1 MKNFYLNRGYYD
13 VSINSSFAK
22 LINQKDFELI
32 YNIQANKKYYFNDLA
47 ISLPTDF
54 DKNNFLRINNLFN
67 KLKGEPYSINQVE
80 TILEEIDQITLV
92 EQFQSITADVIENI
106 NGNKINLKF
115 EIKEIPTKFVERIN
129 ILGNNVTKETVIRNE
144 LEIDEGDP
152 YNEIL
157 AKKSINNLKSLNF
170 LKKFHQKLKMEVHL
184 KQRI

>member
-1 MKNFYLNRGYYD
+1 M
-13 VSINSSFAK
+13 
-22 LINQKDFELI
+22 
-32 YNIQANKKYYFNDLA
+32 
-47 ISLPTDF
+47 
-54 DKNNFLRINNLFN
+54 
-67 KLKGEPYSINQVE
+67 
-80 TILEEIDQITLV
+80 V